1 MRKQMMK
8 GGAAAVVSGLL
19 VCGILGGMAA
29 KAAAAEILVVVPT
42 AAEYNRTAFRKSMRK
57 LWAERVIWTRSYIV
71 AAIAGAPDT
80 AETASRLLR
89 NQAEISAAFVP
100 FYGEEAGAKLG
111 QLLKEH
117 VLIAADVVAA
127 LKNGDDGKFQKADKR
142 WHENSLEIAS
152 LLNGANPNWS
162 KEAYVSM
169 FNDHRAL
176 TIKET
181 SARILKRWSDDISAF
196 DELYVSTM
204 AMADDLADGVIKQF
218 PEKI

>member
-1 MRKQMMK
+1 
-8 GGAAAVVSGLL
+8 
-19 VCGILGGMAA
+19 
-29 KAAAAEILVVVPT
+29 
-42 AAEYNRTAFRKSMRK
+42 MRK
-57 LWAERVIWTRSYIV
+57 LWADHVIWTRSYIV
-71 AAIAGAPDT
+71 AAIAGSPDT

-127 LKNGDDGKFQKADKR
+127 LKKDDDAKFQKADKR
-142 WHENSLEIAS
+142 WHENAVEIAS

-162 KEAYVSM
+162 KEAYVAM
-169 FNDHRAL
+169 FNDHLAL
-176 TIKET
+176 TTKEA
-181 SARILKRWSDDISAF
+181 SARILKKWSDDISAF
-196 DELYVSTM
+196 DELYARTM
-204 AMADDLADGVIKQF
+204 LMADDLADGVIKQF